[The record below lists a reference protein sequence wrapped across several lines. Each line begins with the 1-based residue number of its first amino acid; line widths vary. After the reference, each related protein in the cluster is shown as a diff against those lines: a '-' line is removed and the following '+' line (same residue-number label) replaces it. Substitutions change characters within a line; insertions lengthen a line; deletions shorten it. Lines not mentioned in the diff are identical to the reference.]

1 MKSKKHTQV
10 ALFDCDKTLI
20 EISNVTNKALSDALY
35 SQFKVRGDL
44 TTLNRDEYCGISIT
58 QVIVRVLQKAYE
70 HKKKTTA
77 FEDIEFSKFVLCKDA
92 YEDGLVKRLRQARN
106 PRRFLTDGASKF
118 LATLNNAEIPV
129 GVYTGGLESVV
140 KTALRVTDIRRYVD
154 MFTSGFNRIDAI
166 KRCVIGLEDKYRI
179 TIKPQNV
186 AVFGDSLNDMDA
198 AARYGAIPIGV
209 VGASEYNGK
218 ELKAAGALHIYD
230 SFHFYKAI
238 MLEIFNKTV

>member
-1 MKSKKHTQV
+1 MKSKKYAQV

-35 SQFKVRGDL
+35 SQFEIRGDL

-77 FEDIEFSKFVLCKDA
+77 FEDIKFSKFVQCKEA

-106 PRRFLTDGASKF
+106 PRRFLTDGTSKF
-118 LATLNNAEIPV
+118 LAALNNTEIPV

-140 KTALRVTDIRRYVD
+140 RTALRVTDIRRYVD
-154 MFTSGFNRIDAI
+154 VFTSGFNRINAI
-166 KRCVIGLEDKYRI
+166 ERCVVGLEDKYHM

-198 AARYGAIPIGV
+198 AARYGAIPIGI
-209 VGASEYNGK
+209 VGASEYDSK
-218 ELKAAGALHIYD
+218 ELKKAGAHHIYD
-230 SFHFYKAI
+230 SFQFYKAI
-238 MLEIFNKTV
+238 LLEIFNKSA